1 VPGGDEI
8 TILVVD
14 DEPRLR
20 ELMKVALGTRYT
32 FLEAGDVNQALS
44 LVRKRPDLVLLDVMI
59 PGGSGL
65 DVLRE
70 IRSNPDL
77 DRIPVVV
84 VSAWQAA
91 EDRRAALEEGADAF
105 LGKPFPL
112 EELTAIVRT
121 LAGEPV

>member
-1 VPGGDEI
+1 VPGGGEI

-20 ELMKVALGTRYT
+20 ELMKVALGSAYT
-32 FLEAGDVNQALS
+32 FLEAGDVSEALT
-44 LVRKRPDLVLLDVMI
+44 LVRTGPDLVLLDVMI

-70 IRSNPDL
+70 IRENPDL
-77 DRIPVVV
+77 GRIPVVI

-91 EDRRAALEEGADAF
+91 DDRRAALEEGADAF

-112 EELTAIVRT
+112 EELTAIVGA
-121 LAGEPV
+121 LAGGRA

>member
-20 ELMKVALGTRYT
+20 ELMKVALGPRYT
-32 FLEAGDVNQALS
+32 FLEAGDVGEALA
-44 LVRKRPDLVLLDVMI
+44 LVRSRPDLVLLDVMI

-70 IRSNPDL
+70 IRRDPDL
-77 DRIPVVV
+77 GRIPVVV
-84 VSAWQAA
+84 VSAWQAT
-91 EDRRAALEEGADAF
+91 EDRRAALDEGADAF

-121 LAGEPV
+121 LAGGPP

>member
-121 LAGEPV
+121 LAGGHP